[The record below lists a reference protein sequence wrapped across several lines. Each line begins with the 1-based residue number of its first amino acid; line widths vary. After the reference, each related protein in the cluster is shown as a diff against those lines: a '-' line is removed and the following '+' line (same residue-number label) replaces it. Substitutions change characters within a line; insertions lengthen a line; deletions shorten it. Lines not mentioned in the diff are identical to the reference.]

1 MPNAFAYLV
10 LLSFPLFAVVLF
22 RLLPLQRALIW
33 TLISGHLLLPSS
45 MHIKIPMV
53 PLIDRSL
60 VPAISALILCAL
72 VAPKRQF
79 VSDLEARFGRQVIF
93 VLLSMVLLT
102 PFLTVLQNTEPMIDG
117 RLYLPGLRLYD
128 AFSMI
133 SSILATLI
141 PLWLGLRYLN
151 TQAGHRALLEA
162 FVISSVLYTFP
173 ALLEIRI
180 SPQLHNWIYG
190 FFPHDFIQH
199 IRDGGFRPVVLLNHG
214 LMVGI
219 YFCIGVLSAAI
230 LYREARR
237 EGKPSRKWL
246 AAMVWLAGVLV
257 LSKAL
262 AALILAVIF
271 GAAVLFFGRR
281 LQVALAVV
289 VAVIVMF
296 YPMLRG
302 AGWIPVDSVYNFA
315 LSISEDRAAS
325 LKFRLDNEDALLE
338 HANEKPLSG
347 WGSWG
352 RNQLYDPATG
362 RMISTTDGMW
372 IIFIGMFGWMGYIG
386 RFGLLTAP
394 ILFYA
399 LRHRQLGASLITP
412 GLMMVLSA
420 NLIDLLPNAGLV
432 NYVWLMAGAIVGHVL
447 WRNPQEDG
455 ALSGSA
461 AGTGGRA
468 SWLMTDDPAPP
479 LRQKRSEP
487 RGTAR

>member
-33 TLISGHLLLPSS
+33 TMISGHLLLPSS

-53 PLIDRSL
+53 PLIDRAL
-60 VPAISALILCAL
+60 VPAVTALVLCAL
-72 VAPKRQF
+72 MAPRQQIATN
-79 VSDLEARFGRQVIF
+79 LQARFGRQVIF
-93 VLLSMVLLT
+93 VLLAMTLLT
-102 PFLTVLQNTEPMIDG
+102 PFLTVLQNTEPLIQG
-117 RLYLPGLRLYD
+117 RSYLPGLSLYD

-133 SSILATLI
+133 STILATLI

-151 TQAGHRALLEA
+151 TRDGHRALLEA
-162 FVISSVLYTFP
+162 FVISAVLYTFP
-173 ALLEIRI
+173 ALIEIRL
-180 SPQLHNWIYG
+180 SPQLHSWIYG
-190 FFPHDFIQH
+190 FFPHDFVQH
-199 IRDGGFRPVVLLNHG
+199 IRDGGFRPVVFLNHG

-219 YFCIGVLSAAI
+219 YFCIGVISAAV
-230 LYREARR
+230 LFRETRR
-237 EGKPSRKWL
+237 EGRPSWKWFI
-246 AAMVWLAGVLV
+246 AMLWLAGVLV

-262 AALILAVIF
+262 SALILTVIF
-271 GAAVLFFGRR
+271 GSAVLFLGRR
-281 LQVALAVV
+281 LQVMLAVV
-289 VAVIVMF
+289 VAVVVMF

-302 AGWIPVDSVYNFA
+302 AGWIPVETVYNFA

-325 LKFRLDNEDALLE
+325 LRFRLDNEDALLE
-338 HANEKPLSG
+338 HANKKPLSG

-352 RNQLYDPATG
+352 RNQLYDPASG
-362 RMISTTDGMW
+362 EMISTTDGMW
-372 IIFIGMFGWMGYIG
+372 IIFIGMFGWIGYIG

-394 ILFYA
+394 ILFFA

-412 GLMMVLSA
+412 GLMIVLAA

-432 NYVWLMAGAIVGHVL
+432 NYVWLMAGAILGHVL
-447 WRNPQEDG
+447 WREPQDG
-455 ALSGSA
+455 DALVGSSAGANFRA
-461 AGTGGRA
+461 A
-468 SWLMTDDPAPP
+468 WLMTEETAPP